1 MFGSSKAFLKIGFLK
16 QREGKMSIAKLKIG
30 SLLVAMVSCFLF
42 YATAHGSDNNQTG
55 LSVQQNLKNND
66 LTNMGGEV
74 EVPVGE
80 LTAYKPWKWGT
91 DITVATGTMAG
102 GISISTDANWNMYA
116 ARCTTYQADIERNA
130 IVVYKSTDL
139 GYTWNYF
146 TLFYSYPEN
155 AHYSLPQLLTCIK
168 GDSSFLYVFQ
178 FRDDQNGS
186 VRLRKY
192 NLSGAFRATMAIATG
207 GTDTITYYSVCSNL
221 AGDSIAIAYEWH
233 QAGDETPNISLI
245 RSLNFGNTWSSPVVV
260 YADGSEPDITYSA
273 EKRLFLVAREVDP
286 EFDIHIRR
294 SVNFGSTWT
303 EATVEL
309 TADSEEDGYPKVA
322 AEHDTL
328 ASGTVIWVVYNHYTS
343 ADDID
348 LRYAYSTDGGDTWTK
363 NQVLA
368 QSTQYDE
375 IAGEVITLDHYTG
388 WPYAFVCYLKNYF
401 TLFSETS
408 EIYFTSA
415 HVDSASKWVELTK
428 ISDYKA
434 AFSLDSRDVCQEA
447 MYPAWIVPVPG
458 ILYAGKA
465 SIFSNF
471 DNLYF
476 DGWTYTDVKD
486 KEDNTT
492 LAEDF
497 SLFDN
502 YPNPFNPETRIGYAL
517 AKASHVK
524 LEIFNILGQKIKT
537 IADENQT
544 VGKKEVTW
552 DGMNEKGEQ
561 VASGVYFYRLQAKDF
576 IQTKKMVL
584 MR

>member
-1 MFGSSKAFLKIGFLK
+1 MISTKKLIGFL
-16 QREGKMSIAKLKIG
+16 
-30 SLLVAMVSCFLF
+30 LVAIIACILF
-42 YATAHGSDNNQTG
+42 CSNTYAISNI
-55 LSVQQNLKNND
+55 LPISPVQQNLKNND
-66 LTNMGGEV
+66 LSNPDGEV

-80 LTAYKPWKWGT
+80 LTAHKPWKWGT
-91 DITVATGTMAG
+91 DITVATGTMVG
-102 GISISTDANWNMYA
+102 GISITTDANFNMYA
-116 ARCTTYQADIERNA
+116 ARCTTYQTDIERNA
-130 IVVYKSTDL
+130 IVVYKSTDY

-155 AHYSLPQLLTCIK
+155 AHYSLPQLLTCTK
-168 GDSSFLYVFQ
+168 GDSSFLYVFTW
-178 FRDDQNGS
+178 RDDLNGS
-186 VRLRKY
+186 VRMRKY
-192 NLSGAFRATMAIATG
+192 TLSGTFRTTMAIVTG
-207 GTDTITYYSVCSNL
+207 GTDTITYYSACSNL
-221 AGDSIAIAYEWH
+221 DGDSIAIAYEWH
-233 QAGDETPNISLI
+233 QSGDETPNISLI

-260 YADGSEPDITYSA
+260 YADGSQPDIAYSA

-309 TADSEEDGYPKVA
+309 TADAEEDGYPKVA

-328 ASGTVIWVVYNHYTS
+328 ASGAVIWVVYNHYTS

-408 EIYFTSA
+408 EIYFTYA
-415 HVDSASKWVELTK
+415 HVDSASTWVELTK

-434 AFSLDSRDVCQEA
+434 AFSLDSREVCQEA

-476 DGWTYTDVKD
+476 DGYTYTDVKD
-486 KEDNTT
+486 GEENRT
-492 LAEDF
+492 ASEAF
-497 SLFDN
+497 SLSDN
-502 YPNPFNPETRIGYAL
+502 YPNPFNPETRIGYTL

-524 LEIFNILGQKIKT
+524 LEIFNILGQRIKT
-537 IADENQT
+537 IVDEDQT
-544 VGKKEVTW
+544 VGKKEITW
-552 DGMNEKGEQ
+552 DGRNEQGEQ

-576 IQTKKMVL
+576 VQTKKMVL

>member
-1 MFGSSKAFLKIGFLK
+1 MISIKNPIGFL
-16 QREGKMSIAKLKIG
+16 
-30 SLLVAMVSCFLF
+30 LVAIIACLLF
-42 YATAHGSDNNQTG
+42 YADTNAIDNVLPG
-55 LSVQQNLKNND
+55 PPVQQDLKNID
-66 LTNMGGEV
+66 LTNMDGEV

-80 LTAYKPWKWGT
+80 LTSHKPWKWGT
-91 DITVATGTMAG
+91 DITVATGTMVG
-102 GISISTDANWNMYA
+102 GISITTDANFNMYA
-116 ARCTTYQADIERNA
+116 ARCTTYQSDIERNA
-130 IVVYKSTDL
+130 IVVYKSTDY
-139 GYTWNYF
+139 GYTWNHF
-146 TLFYSYPEN
+146 TFFYSYPEN
-155 AHYSLPQLLTCIK
+155 AHYSLPQLLTCTK
-168 GDSSFLYVFQ
+168 GDSSFLYVFTW
-178 FRDDQNGS
+178 RDDLNGS
-186 VRLRKY
+186 VRMRKY
-192 NLSGAFRATMAIATG
+192 TLSGTFRTTMAIVTG
-207 GTDTITYYSVCSNL
+207 GTDTITYYSACSNL

-260 YADGSEPDITYSA
+260 YADGSQPDIAYSA
-273 EKRLFLVAREVDP
+273 EKRLFMVARETDP
-286 EFDIHIRR
+286 EFDIHSRR
-294 SVNFGSTWT
+294 STNFGASWT
-303 EATVEL
+303 ESTVEL
-309 TADSEEDGYPKVA
+309 TADTEEDGYPKVA

-328 ASGTVIWVVYNHYTS
+328 ASGSVIWVVYNHYTS

-408 EIYFTSA
+408 EIYFTYA
-415 HVDSASKWVELTK
+415 HVDSASTWVELTK

-434 AFSLDSRDVCQEA
+434 AFSLDSREVCQEA

-476 DGWTYTDVKD
+476 DGYTYTDVKD

-492 LAEDF
+492 MAKDF

-502 YPNPFNPETRIGYAL
+502 YPNPFNPETRIGYTL
-517 AKASHVK
+517 PTASHVT
-524 LEIFNILGQKIKT
+524 LEIFNILGQRIKT
-537 IADENQT
+537 IVDEDQT
-544 VGKKEVTW
+544 VGKKEITW
-552 DGMNEKGEQ
+552 DGRNEQGEQ

-576 IQTKKMVL
+576 VQTKKMVL